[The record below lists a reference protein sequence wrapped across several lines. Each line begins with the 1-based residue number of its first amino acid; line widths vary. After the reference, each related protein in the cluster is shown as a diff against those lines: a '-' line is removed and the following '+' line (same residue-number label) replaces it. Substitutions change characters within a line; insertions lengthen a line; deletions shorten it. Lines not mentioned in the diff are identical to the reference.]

1 MFVSTRESIARRSVR
16 RKRKNRTR
24 DRHVNNFS
32 TSKSIGIYFE
42 TTSTESFKR
51 IREFSKE
58 LEKSKIK
65 TRILGFVDAE
75 EIPSDMSLWDNCQII
90 IPKDLDLFFRPR
102 MEQVEKF
109 IEKDFDILIDLS
121 LEDSTPGYFIC
132 SLSLA
137 HFKVGRFRESEND
150 IDLMINIDQ
159 DRSVEFL
166 MGQIRT
172 YVAML
177 NQKNN

>member
-1 MFVSTRESIARRSVR
+1 
-16 RKRKNRTR
+16 
-24 DRHVNNFS
+24 
-32 TSKSIGIYFE
+32 
-42 TTSTESFKR
+42 
-51 IREFSKE
+51 
-58 LEKSKIK
+58 
-65 TRILGFVDAE
+65 
-75 EIPSDMSLWDNCQII
+75 MSLWDNCQII